1 MVKQMAIK
9 LLLCEVYKLRRKK
22 MTSYIK
28 IENGFYAQGKQ
39 FPPQDN
45 PPQKDMPNPDLPPDE
60 DGA

>member
-1 MVKQMAIK
+1 MS
-9 LLLCEVYKLRRKK
+9 
-22 MTSYIK
+22 TYINVEK
-28 IENGFYAQGKQ
+28 GSYAQGKQ